1 MVCRSIRANCCST
14 PIVPPDCPYTVTRCD
29 GTTYEVNG
37 RFGALKIVS
46 ADRRSGDH
54 PYNVWIQEFYYDLT
68 ESLGTGDTIEIGGRV
83 FLVESLQCSAA
94 VCRCVATLIYVELFG
109 CPEDV
114 DLYAKT
120 HRPGCENGTENVL
133 ILSTQAIVW
142 QHSSST
148 GQVLGAERFERMY
161 RFYLTEDFTPSQD
174 TIVWWDDRAF
184 RIEDEIDVDR
194 PRRKAYLLTREI
206 AWQPSP
212 ATCVCSNLS

>member
-1 MVCRSIRANCCST
+1 MVCQTFINCCNR
-14 PIVPPDCPYTVTRCD
+14 PVLPVDCPYTVTRCD

-37 RFGALKIVS
+37 RFGTLKIET
-46 ADRRSGDH
+46 ADGRFGDQ
-54 PYNVWIQEFYYDLT
+54 PYNIWIQSFYYDLT
-68 ESLGTGDTIEIGGRV
+68 EELNAGDTILKDGRS
-83 FLVESLQCSAA
+83 FLVESIQCNAA
-94 VCRCVATLIYVELFG
+94 VCRCVARVTFVELFG
-109 CPEDV
+109 CLEDI
-114 DLYAKT
+114 DLYSKT

-133 ILSTQAIVW
+133 ALETQAIVW

-161 RFYLTEDFTPSQD
+161 RFYLNEDFSPSQD
-174 TIVWWDDRAF
+174 TIVWWDNRGF

-212 ATCVCSNLS
+212 TTCVCSNLS